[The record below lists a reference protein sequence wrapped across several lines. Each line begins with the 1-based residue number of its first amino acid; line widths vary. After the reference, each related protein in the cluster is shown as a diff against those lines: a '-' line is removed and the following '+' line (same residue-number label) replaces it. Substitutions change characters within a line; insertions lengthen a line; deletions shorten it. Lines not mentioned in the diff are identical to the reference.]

1 MDVIEKS
8 LLFGVVRDK
17 AWGTLLSNGMLKE
30 YFSYANQP
38 IYSYIKD
45 NLDRGQYP
53 DLYTMAYAFHIDDY
67 NLQEYLAVE
76 NLEELCDLV
85 RKAYASQLLNNK
97 IAMLNENINEMDT
110 DPYKFIDR
118 LVECTNSLK
127 HISTKIKSVS
137 LLDDIDDIVTIDETD
152 TISSGFKEL
161 DMKLRGW
168 KRGEDLIV
176 FVGRT
181 GQGKEQPLSAKVLT
195 PTGWKCMNDIHLGD
209 VVIGGDGFPTNVIG
223 EYPQGVKDVYRI
235 DFSDGTS
242 AECGLEHLWHVKML
256 QSNKK
261 RKYINMTLA
270 EMLGVLKDKQPN
282 TKSYRKMFAVDYVPS
297 NIEFK
302 NEIMGDDIN
311 PYIIGA
317 LIGDGCLT
325 HRNEVLISINSRDI
339 DIMDRIN
346 LMLPDN
352 YTLNKYGSDDYRI
365 IRKNSVKYN
374 KFTGKGMND
383 IGLKLS
389 ELGLMG
395 KHSYEKFIPHKYL
408 YSSVENRILL
418 LQGLCDT
425 DGCSSD
431 SNVQYFETTSKQLAL
446 DFKELVM
453 SLGCRVS
460 MCKKSRG
467 YKNKNGIY
475 VKCRDAYAIG
485 FSIDFNPYY
494 TKFKANRWKPYR
506 QLRHKFITNI
516 VKVRKEESKCI
527 MLDNAEHTYI
537 TNEYTIT
544 HNTWFGLKFAMSAA
558 MSGEK
563 VGIYSGEMS
572 KQQLQERILCCAK
585 KTYTSTRE
593 EALQFI
599 KDSNIDIRLLTQA
612 DLRRKANIDDIEEF
626 IVREKLTMLVI
637 DQLSLMEDNTCKPRH
652 SITTTIW
659 KYIYGFIY
667 IIN

>member
-1 MDVIEKS
+1 MMNMDVIEKS

-30 YFSYANQP
+30 YFSYANQL

-127 HISTKIKSVS
+127 HISTKIKSVG

-181 GQGKEQPLSAKVLT
+181 GQGKS
-195 PTGWKCMNDIHLGD
+195 
-209 VVIGGDGFPTNVIG
+209 
-223 EYPQGVKDVYRI
+223 
-235 DFSDGTS
+235 
-242 AECGLEHLWHVKML
+242 
-256 QSNKK
+256 
-261 RKYINMTLA
+261 
-270 EMLGVLKDKQPN
+270 
-282 TKSYRKMFAVDYVPS
+282 
-297 NIEFK
+297 
-302 NEIMGDDIN
+302 
-311 PYIIGA
+311 
-317 LIGDGCLT
+317 
-325 HRNEVLISINSRDI
+325 
-339 DIMDRIN
+339 
-346 LMLPDN
+346 
-352 YTLNKYGSDDYRI
+352 
-365 IRKNSVKYN
+365 
-374 KFTGKGMND
+374 
-383 IGLKLS
+383 
-389 ELGLMG
+389 
-395 KHSYEKFIPHKYL
+395 
-408 YSSVENRILL
+408 
-418 LQGLCDT
+418 
-425 DGCSSD
+425 
-431 SNVQYFETTSKQLAL
+431 
-446 DFKELVM
+446 
-453 SLGCRVS
+453 
-460 MCKKSRG
+460 
-467 YKNKNGIY
+467 
-475 VKCRDAYAIG
+475 
-485 FSIDFNPYY
+485 
-494 TKFKANRWKPYR
+494 
-506 QLRHKFITNI
+506 
-516 VKVRKEESKCI
+516 
-527 MLDNAEHTYI
+527 
-537 TNEYTIT
+537 
-544 HNTWFGLKFAMSAA
+544 WFGLKFAMSAA
-558 MSGEK
+558 LNGEK

-599 KDSNIDIRLLTQA
+599 KDSNIDIRLLTQS

-626 IVREKLTMLVI
+626 IVRERLTMLVV
-637 DQLSLMEDNTCKPRH
+637 DQLSLMEDNTCKPRN
-652 SITTTIW
+652 SITTAIW
-659 KYIYGFIY
+659 
-667 IIN
+667 